1 MIVRLAERP
10 LITKFGKFNE
20 ILYYDGLKESL
31 AIVMG
36 DVENSEEVL
45 CRVHSAC
52 VSAHVFNSI
61 ECDCREQ
68 MEISQQL
75 INEAG
80 KGIIIWLDQEGRAN
94 GHFALVN
101 SAKLARTENITQSEA
116 YRRIGFN
123 EDARTFVR
131 AADIL
136 TDLKISSVILLTNN
150 PEKAKD
156 LVRDGLKVVN
166 TKRVAVDTR
175 DNVNLKTYYADKI
188 ARGHNLTIEDE
199 SGLDS

>member
-10 LITKFGKFNE
+10 LITKFGTFKE

-36 DVENSEEVL
+36 DVENSENVL

-52 VSAHVFNSI
+52 ISAHVFNSI

-68 MEISQQL
+68 MESSQQL
-75 INEAG
+75 ISQDG
-80 KGIIIWLDQEGRAN
+80 KGIIIWLDQEGRGN
-94 GHFALVN
+94 GHFALIN
-101 SAKLARTENITQSEA
+101 SAKLATNEKITQTEA
-116 YRRIGFN
+116 YKRLGFS
-123 EDARTFVR
+123 EDARSFVR
-131 AADIL
+131 AVDIL
-136 TDLKISSVILLTNN
+136 NDLKIKSVVLLTNN

-156 LVRDGLKVVN
+156 LIRDGINVTN
-166 TKRVAVDTR
+166 TRRVAVDVK

-188 ARGHNLTIEDE
+188 ARGHNLEIEE
-199 SGLDS
+199 

>member
-10 LITKFGKFNE
+10 LITKFGTFKE
-20 ILYYDGLKESL
+20 VLYYDGLKESL

-36 DVENSEEVL
+36 EVENSENVL

-52 VSAHVFNSI
+52 ISAHVFNSI

-68 MEISQQL
+68 METSQQL
-75 INEAG
+75 ISQDG
-80 KGIIIWLDQEGRAN
+80 KGIIIWLDQEGRGN

-101 SAKLARTENITQSEA
+101 SAKLATSENITQTEA
-116 YRRIGFN
+116 YKRIGFS
-123 EDARTFVR
+123 EDARSFVR

-136 TDLKISSVILLTNN
+136 NDLKIKSVVLLTNN

-156 LVRDGLKVVN
+156 LVRDGISVTN
-166 TKRVAVDTR
+166 TRRVAVDVK
-175 DNVNLKTYYADKI
+175 DNINLKTYYADKI
-188 ARGHNLTIEDE
+188 ARGHDLKIEE
-199 SGLDS
+199 